1 MEQSNQQYQGQPYF
15 GQQPGAPNVVKP
27 SSNLVWA
34 ILSTLFCCMPF
45 GIVAIVYAA
54 KVDSLWSTGKNQEA
68 YDASESAKKWAMAS
82 LIAGLIIFV
91 IYFCIGF
98 ASAF

>member
-1 MEQSNQQYQGQPYF
+1 MENNQQKVL
-15 GQQPGAPNVVKP
+15 AVKP
-27 SSNLVWA
+27 DSNLVWA

-45 GIVAIVYAA
+45 GVVAIVYAA